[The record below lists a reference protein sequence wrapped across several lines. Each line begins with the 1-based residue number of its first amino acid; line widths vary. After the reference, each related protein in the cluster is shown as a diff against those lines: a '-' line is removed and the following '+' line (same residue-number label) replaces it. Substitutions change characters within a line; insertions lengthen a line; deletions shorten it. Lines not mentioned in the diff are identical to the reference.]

1 MTGTESTRDF
11 AETMEKH
18 WTNYMIKNFL
28 LALALLLSVSL
39 ADAQSARWFNL
50 NRGKAAHSFSFKDDG
65 TLLYAGRSFNYRILV
80 PDDNEQSFIPPDIWI
95 SSANPS
101 GQYGILQA
109 SNRHHDFGYC
119 WLLDLRHLT
128 VTDINHTHYGPARWV
143 MWSPDGR
150 YAILEDPEAGILQ
163 RVELSSGQ
171 VVDLP
176 VTCYINGLQDISPR
190 DTRGYID
197 KMNQYQ
203 QINLQSFQWEPNN
216 SKFTI
221 KVDVGSY
228 NQKGIDHSF
237 SVEVDVP
244 SGQARELP
252 PTIDWGKFASS
263 PARKALEK
271 AERLTSYDAKVI
283 FTGMRGDLSPDNGM
297 LTGFFPTYSQAK
309 NEFERNRL
317 RQGIIDSLQRV
328 YTELRSKQY
337 CFDISESRLG
347 GYDFSSKG
355 FPFTSWTYPPGSDN
369 PTLECSHGI
378 GMATYSF
385 ANIQDGLLIGFVEEQ
400 KYRKYI
406 GTDKLSGTVSVDQ
419 KTAEQFVDKYP
430 DRKVMAYIVYR
441 PTNAIASLVMFNPNG
456 YNASFPV
463 LEGTAMYFIITTL
476 EGKVLGIYP

>member
-1 MTGTESTRDF
+1 MRN
-11 AETMEKH
+11 M
-18 WTNYMIKNFL
+18 L
-28 LALALLLSVSL
+28 LVLLLSTVLPQAGHAQLSKWFEVSAGHSL
-39 ADAQSARWFNL
+39 AGFTY
-50 NRGKAAHSFSFKDDG
+50 KKDG
-65 TLLYAGRSFNYRILV
+65 TLLYRGRPFRKKISTPNDNQTRFVPERVSISFPN
-80 PDDNEQSFIPPDIWI
+80 
-95 SSANPS
+95 S
-101 GQYGILQA
+101 GGTYTIIQA
-109 SNRHHDFGYC
+109 KSKNAEFEIC
-119 WLLDLRHLT
+119 WLLDLQGHT
-128 VTDINHTHYGPARWV
+128 VVDINHTHYGPEQWV
-143 MWSPDGR
+143 AWSPDDQ

-190 DTRGYID
+190 DTRAYID

-203 QINLQSFQWEPNN
+203 RINLQSFQWEPNN

-328 YTELRSKQY
+328 YAELRSKQY
-337 CFDISESRLG
+337 FFDVSESRLG

-385 ANIQDGLLIGFVEEQ
+385 ANIQDGLLIGFVEDQ

-419 KTAEQFVDKYP
+419 KTAEQFVDKYS

-441 PTNAIASLVMFNPNG
+441 PTDAIASLVMFNPNG

-463 LEGTAMYFIITTL
+463 LEGTAMYFIVTTL
-476 EGKVLGIYP
+476 GGNVLGIYP